1 MMTAILTQQE
11 FRTFQRKVKALKENG
26 FDLDHTVVGKN
37 KRKVKVTLNKEYDF
51 DELDRLPGGVK

>member
-1 MMTAILTQQE
+1 MMTATLTQQE
-11 FRTFQRKVKALKENG
+11 YKTFQRKVKALKENG

-51 DELDRLPGGVK
+51 DELDRLSGGVK